1 MASMSTIER
10 SMPPLNA
17 SERETLEA
25 WLDYYRATLL
35 LTCQGV
41 DADALRQRS
50 AEPSELSLQGL
61 LQHLGE
67 VERQWFRRVMFAEE
81 LPTIY
86 PGGKTSQGHDGGF
99 DVDPS
104 VPFITVVGQWEAEI
118 AAARANCA
126 ERSLDD
132 TAAFMGT
139 RGEPTMDLQSYDQ
152 RIRTVLRPSGHPA
165 REDRREPR
173 ELKRRRHTRPV
184 TTPASIR
191 SEPAHCCAMRAANA
205 PGVRGPRWRRP
216 EGAGPG

>member
-1 MASMSTIER
+1 MASMPTTER
-10 SMPPLNA
+10 SMPALNA

-35 LTCQGV
+35 LTCAGV

-67 VERQWFRRVMFAEE
+67 VERQWFRRVLAAED
-81 LPTIY
+81 LPAIH
-86 PGGKTSQGHDGGF
+86 PGGKTQEGHDGGF
-99 DVDPS
+99 EVDPS
-104 VPFITVVGQWEAEI
+104 VPFSTVVGQWEAEI

-139 RGEPTMDLQSYDQ
+139 EVNLRWIYSHMTSEYARHCGHADILRE
-152 RIRTVLRPSGHPA
+152 RIDG
-165 REDRREPR
+165 
-173 ELKRRRHTRPV
+173 
-184 TTPASIR
+184 TTGS
-191 SEPAHCCAMRAANA
+191 
-205 PGVRGPRWRRP
+205 
-216 EGAGPG
+216 